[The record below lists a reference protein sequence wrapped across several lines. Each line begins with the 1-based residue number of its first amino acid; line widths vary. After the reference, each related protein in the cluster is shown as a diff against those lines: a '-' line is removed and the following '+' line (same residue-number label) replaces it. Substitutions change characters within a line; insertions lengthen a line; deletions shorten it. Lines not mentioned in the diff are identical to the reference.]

1 MKGKVI
7 RKNVNKIRTRRKFL
21 IKRIKHREN
30 LIKPIIHVDDRSFDL
45 QALVTSKHIQ

>member
-7 RKNVNKIRTRRKFL
+7 GKNVNKMMTRGNFL
-21 IKRIKHREN
+21 IKRIKRREN
-30 LIKPIIHVDDRSFDL
+30 FIKPIIHVDDRSFDL